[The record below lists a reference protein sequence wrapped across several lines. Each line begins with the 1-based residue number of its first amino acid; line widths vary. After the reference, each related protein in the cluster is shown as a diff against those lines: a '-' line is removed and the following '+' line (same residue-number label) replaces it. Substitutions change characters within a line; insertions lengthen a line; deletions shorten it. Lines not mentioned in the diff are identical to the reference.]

1 LPALITGSG
10 LLFIGATIYDH
21 KLRAFDRSNGKLL
34 WEHELPYAGTA
45 TPATYSID
53 GRQYVVI
60 ATSNARNPKAPQGN
74 AYVAFALPD
83 NPLQLRAHHATA
95 AVKDIDRA
103 VRWYRD
109 VLGFTLAERGARNG
123 GAMQYAEMKISG
135 YGVGLVQLSGGAED
149 DGADGAHAGARGWI
163 HLVFAV
169 PDAAR
174 TYHLLVE
181 RGAKPYLHP
190 GQESAPVKAF
200 LVRDSEGNEIEIV
213 DEQR

>member
-1 LPALITGSG
+1 LKFLDPDGYPA
-10 LLFIGATIYDH
+10 
-21 KLRAFDRSNGKLL
+21 
-34 WEHELPYAGTA
+34 
-45 TPATYSID
+45 
-53 GRQYVVI
+53 VVPPS
-60 ATSNARNPKAPQGN
+60 SNARNPKAPQGN

-109 VLGFTLAERGARNG
+109 VLGFTLAERGARND

-200 LVRDSEGNEIEIV
+200 LVRDSEGNETVRAMRSRLWTSSGRSLSKLPRRDRSSHRMTVTRHRINP
-213 DEQR
+213 